1 MDFSSHC
8 ESLGR
13 LQLAWEANVHS
24 SLGYFPSG
32 FRQSCREHVL
42 AYLNALEQD
51 LEADLREVRDA
62 RVRLLAGAANLPPSC
77 EDSERQ
83 S

>member
-13 LQLAWEANVHS
+13 LLLAWEANVHS
-24 SLGYFPSG
+24 SLGYFPAG
-32 FRQSCREHVL
+32 FRQLCREHVL
-42 AYLNALEQD
+42 AYLHALEQD

-62 RVRLLAGAANLPPSC
+62 RVRLQVGADPPSC
-77 EDSERQ
+77 EDSERR